1 MAADGN
7 WAEELA
13 RAGLPQGMVEK
24 LIEDGHDSAES
35 FCQNVP
41 SAEILEQ
48 LLEYYLVG
56 EGRAN
61 DVPQRVKASNWKFAS
76 VAGCVR
82 KAWRS
87 AQARAAGVQSEMEQE
102 AAKTVEKAAELE
114 ASKSAAKVAELDA
127 ARAAS
132 EAAVKAAEAQLA
144 LVQASV
150 AGASQGSLVPLGI
163 GKAKKTID
171 TLEREKMRQEAEKKF
186 TGLKI
191 VQQDLPSVSYLQ
203 SIVNQND
210 AFAWTPWNKILSEE
224 KEKEVLSRKGG
235 KKELLDLMAESAGIW
250 ELEWDGSPFHSPH
263 CIQNLL
269 YTRAHAYCMA
279 GKSHF
284 GSWSVYIKKFV
295 AEYTHHPAPNLG
307 LRSPNGIEAEEAD
320 RAAMTK
326 IFELCLSQEGWTL
339 DQAIWEIVENR
350 NYLSQVLGHRRKD
363 HRQQED
369 RRRHRERP
377 ETWKQRSGSLSP
389 PPLKRGRT
397 SSAKGGSKGGKES
410 KGGGKGEKGRSYN
423 RRR

>member
-1 MAADGN
+1 
-7 WAEELA
+7 
-13 RAGLPQGMVEK
+13 MVDK
-24 LIEDGHDSAES
+24 LIEGGHDSADS
-35 FCQNVP
+35 FGQNVP

-56 EGRAN
+56 EGRVN
-61 DVPQRVKASNWKFAS
+61 DIPPQVKASNWKFAFL
-76 VAGCVR
+76 AGCVR
-82 KAWRS
+82 KVWRS
-87 AQARAAGVQSEMEQE
+87 AQAKAADVQSEMEQE
-102 AAKTVEKAAELE
+102 ASKTVEKAAELE

-150 AGASQGSLVPLGI
+150 AGASQGSLVPFSI
-163 GKAKKTID
+163 GKAKRTID

-191 VQQDLPSVSYLQ
+191 VQNLPSVSYLQ

-210 AFAWTPWNKILSEE
+210 AFVWNPWNKILSEE
-224 KEKEVLSRKGG
+224 KEKEVLARKGG

-250 ELEWDGSPFHSPH
+250 ELEWDGSRFHSPH

-269 YTRAHAYCMA
+269 YTRAHAYCVA
-279 GKSHF
+279 GKCHF

-295 AEYTHHPAPNLG
+295 AEYAHHTAPNLG
-307 LRSPNGIEAEEAD
+307 LRSPNGVEAEEAD

-326 IFELCLSQEGWTL
+326 IFDLCLSQEDWTL

-350 NYLSQVLGHRRKD
+350 NFLSQVLGHRRKD

-369 RRRHRERP
+369 RRRRREKP
-377 ETWKQRSGSLSP
+377 ETWMQRSGSSSP

-397 SSAKGGSKGGKES
+397 SSAKGGSKGGKEG
-410 KGGGKGEKGRSYN
+410 KGGKGEK
-423 RRR
+423 RRNCDKRR